1 MRIPSRADIGR
12 PLGPLLFVA
21 ILIGGDGVASANPML
36 SGPAVS
42 ALACTAWIVIWWVTE
57 AVPIP
62 VTSLLPVVLFPTTG
76 VLDVTETT
84 TAYGDP
90 IVFLLLGGFLLALAV
105 ERTGLHERVSLFVI
119 ASVGVSAPGLLL
131 GFMAAT
137 ALLSMWISNTA
148 TAMLMV
154 PIAIAVISQTYRVTP
169 GPRVDLPEGVGD
181 LVHDTDEDPNALPAT
196 RFGIAL
202 MLGIAY
208 AASVGGVGTLIGSPP
223 NAVLAGVAESQL
235 GVDVG
240 FFEWM
245 QFGLPVAIVGTLA
258 VWATLLVVLRPT
270 VEVEP
275 GREAVAAHKLA
286 ALGPAS
292 TGERRI
298 AALFG
303 LVALGWLTRPFF
315 ITPVFPAVTD
325 ATIAIAGGVAAFLVP
340 VNFRRREFLLD
351 WEYALRLPWGVLLL
365 LGAGFALARAFQRT
379 GIDRATAD
387 LITAVGLTE
396 LLGLVLLLVVT
407 VVVLTNV
414 TSNTATA
421 SVFTPIAIAV
431 AGSIGA
437 PPLTLM
443 AAVALAASFAFV
455 LPVATAPN
463 AIVFGSG
470 YLTIPEMARVGAA
483 VSLVGVVVIVVAVIW
498 WLPIVWG

>member
-1 MRIPSRADIGR
+1 MRLLSRSDLGR
-12 PLGPLLFVA
+12 PLGPLAFA
-21 ILIGGDGVASANPML
+21 ILFYVGGGFGLAPDAVA
-36 SGPAVS
+36 
-42 ALACTAWIVIWWVTE
+42 ALACTAWIVVWWVTE

-62 VTSLLPVVLFPTTG
+62 VTSLLPIVLFPATG
-76 VLDVTETT
+76 ILDASATA

-105 ERTGLHERVSLFVI
+105 ERTGLHERISLYVI
-119 ASVGVSAPGLLL
+119 SRVGVSAPGLLF

-154 PIAIAVISQTYRVTP
+154 PIAIAVISQTHTVTA
-169 GPRVDLPEGVGD
+169 GPQVNIAEGVGD
-181 LVHDTDEDPNALPAT
+181 IVHDTDEDPDALPVT
-196 RFGIAL
+196 RFGVAL
-202 MLGIAY
+202 MLGIAF

-245 QFGLPVAIVGTLA
+245 QFGFPVAVVGTLA
-258 VWATLLVVLRPT
+258 VWATLLVVVRPT
-270 VEVEP
+270 VDIVP
-275 GREAVAAHKLA
+275 GREAVAAHKLDELGA
-286 ALGPAS
+286 AS
-292 TGERRI
+292 SGERRI
-298 AALFG
+298 AALFT
-303 LVALGWLTRPFF
+303 LVAVGWLTRPFL
-315 ITPVFPAVTD
+315 ITPLFPGVTD
-325 ATIAIAGGVAAFLVP
+325 ATIAVAGGVAAFLVP
-340 VNFRRREFLLD
+340 TNARRREFLLD

-365 LGAGFALARAFQRT
+365 LGGGFALARAFQRT
-379 GIDRATAD
+379 GLDRRTAD
-387 LITAVGLTE
+387 LITGAGVTE
-396 LLGLVLLLVVT
+396 LFGLVTLLAVT

-421 SVFTPIAIAV
+421 SVFMPIAV
-431 AGSIGA
+431 AVAGGVGA
-437 PPLTLM
+437 APLTLM

-470 YLTIPEMARVGAA
+470 YLTIPEMAKVGAA
-483 VSLVGVVVIVVAVIW
+483 VSVVGTALIVVSVVW
-498 WLPIVWG
+498 WLPFVWG

>member
-1 MRIPSRADIGR
+1 MRVPSRSDVGR
-12 PLGPLLFVA
+12 PLGPVVFLGLLYAGGGLGLAPDAVA
-21 ILIGGDGVASANPML
+21 
-36 SGPAVS
+36 
-42 ALACTAWIVIWWVTE
+42 ALACTAWIVVWWVTE

-62 VTSLLPVVLFPTTG
+62 VTSLLPVALFPTTG
-76 VLDVTETT
+76 VLDAGETT

-105 ERTGLHERVSLFVI
+105 ERTGLHERISLLVI
-119 ASVGVSAPGLLL
+119 SRVGVSAPGLLL
-131 GFMAAT
+131 GFMVAT

-154 PIAIAVISQTYRVTP
+154 PIAVAVISQTYTVTE
-169 GPRVDLPEGVGD
+169 GPQVDVAEGVGD
-181 LVHDTDEDPNALPAT
+181 IVHDTNEDPADLPAT

-240 FFEWM
+240 FLEWM
-245 QFGLPVAIVGTLA
+245 QFGFPIAVVGTLA
-258 VWATLLVVLRPT
+258 VWATLLVVVRPT
-270 VEVEP
+270 VDVVP

-292 TGERRI
+292 TGERRV
-298 AALFG
+298 AGLFG
-303 LVALGWLTRPFF
+303 LVALGWLTRPFL
-315 ITPVFPAVTD
+315 IAPYVPAVTD
-325 ATIAIAGGVAAFLVP
+325 ATIAIAGGIAAFLVP
-340 VNFRRREFLLD
+340 VNARRREFLLD

-379 GIDRATAD
+379 GLDRRTAD
-387 LITAVGLTE
+387 LITGAGTTELVGLV
-396 LLGLVLLLVVT
+396 VLLAVT

-421 SVFTPIAIAV
+421 SVFTPIAVAV
-431 AGSIGA
+431 ATSIGA

-443 AAVALAASFAFV
+443 ATVALAASFAFV

-470 YLTIPEMARVGAA
+470 YLTIPEMAKVGAA
-483 VSLVGVVVIVVAVIW
+483 VSVVGTAVIVVGVVW
-498 WLPIVWG
+498 WLPVVWG

>member
-1 MRIPSRADIGR
+1 MRLPSRSDVGR
-12 PLGPLLFVA
+12 PLGPVGFALLW
-21 ILIGGDGVASANPML
+21 LGGDTIGLAPDA
-36 SGPAVS
+36 AA
-42 ALACTAWIVIWWVTE
+42 ALACTAWIVVWWVTE

-62 VTSLLPVVLFPTTG
+62 VTSLLPIVLFPATG
-76 VLDVTETT
+76 ILGAGETT

-105 ERTGLHERVSLFVI
+105 ERTGLHERVSLYVI
-119 ASVGVSAPGLLL
+119 SRVGVSAPGLLF

-154 PIAIAVISQTYRVTP
+154 PIAIAVISQTHTVTP
-169 GPRVDLPEGVGD
+169 GPQVGTAEGVGD
-181 LVHDTDEDPNALPAT
+181 LVHDVDEDPESLPAT
-196 RFGIAL
+196 RFGVTL

-240 FFEWM
+240 FLEWM
-245 QFGLPVAIVGTLA
+245 RFGLPVAVVGTLA
-258 VWATLLVVLRPT
+258 VWATLLVVVRPT
-270 VEVEP
+270 IDVVP
-275 GREAVAAHKLA
+275 GREAVAAHKLTQ
-286 ALGPAS
+286 LGPAS
-292 TGERRI
+292 AGERRV

-303 LVALGWLTRPFF
+303 IVALGWLTRPFL
-315 ITPVFPAVTD
+315 ITPIVPAVTD

-340 VNFRRREFLLD
+340 TNARRREFLLD

-379 GIDRATAD
+379 GLDGRIAD
-387 LITAVGLTE
+387 LITGVGTTG
-396 LLGLVLLLVVT
+396 LLGLVVLLAAV

-421 SVFTPIAIAV
+421 SVFSPVAVAV
-431 AGSIGA
+431 AGSMGL
-437 PPLTLM
+437 PPLSLLAT
-443 AAVALAASFAFV
+443 VALAASFAFV

-470 YLTIPEMARVGAA
+470 YLTVPEMARIGAA
-483 VSLVGVVVIVVAVIW
+483 VSVVGTAVIVVGVVW
-498 WLPIVWG
+498 WLPLVWG

>member
-1 MRIPSRADIGR
+1 MRIPSRSGVGR
-12 PLGPLLFVA
+12 PLGPSAFAVVLYVGIPGLASDAVA
-21 ILIGGDGVASANPML
+21 
-36 SGPAVS
+36 AV
-42 ALACTAWIVIWWVTE
+42 ACTAWIVTWWMTE

-76 VLDVTETT
+76 TLDAAGTT

-105 ERTGLHERVSLFVI
+105 ERTGLHERISLLVI
-119 ASVGVSAPGLLL
+119 TRVGVSAPGLLF

-154 PIAIAVISQTYRVTP
+154 PIAVAVLSQTHTVTG
-169 GPRVDLPEGVGD
+169 GPQVSVPDDVGD
-181 LVHDTDEDPNALPAT
+181 IVRDADADPPALPAT
-196 RFGIAL
+196 RFGVAL

-223 NAVLAGVAESQL
+223 NAVLAGVAESRL
-235 GVDVG
+235 GVEVG
-240 FFEWM
+240 FLEWM
-245 QFGLPVAIVGTLA
+245 RFGLPVAAVGTLA
-258 VWATLLVVLRPT
+258 VWATLIVVLRPS
-270 VEVEP
+270 VDVVP
-275 GREAVAAHKLA
+275 GRERVAAHKLSELA
-286 ALGPAS
+286 PAS
-292 TGERRI
+292 TGERRV

-303 LVALGWLTRPFF
+303 LVAVGWLTRPFL
-315 ITPVFPAVTD
+315 IAPVLPAVTD
-325 ATIAIAGGVAAFLVP
+325 ATIAVAGGIAAFLVP
-340 VNFRRREFLLD
+340 TGPRREFLLD

-379 GIDRATAD
+379 GLDGRAAD
-387 LITAVGLTE
+387 LIAGAGVSGG
-396 LLGLVLLLVVT
+396 LGLVVLLAVT
-407 VVVLTNV
+407 VVLLTNV

-421 SVFTPIAIAV
+421 SVFTPIAVAV
-431 AGSIGA
+431 AGSAGA

-443 AAVALAASFAFV
+443 ATVALTASFAFV

-483 VSLVGVVVIVVAVIW
+483 VSVVGIAVIVAGVVW

>member
-1 MRIPSRADIGR
+1 MRVPSRSDIGR
-12 PLGPLLFVA
+12 PLGPVAFATIYLF
-21 ILIGGDGVASANPML
+21 GDGLGLAPDAVA
-36 SGPAVS
+36 
-42 ALACTAWIVIWWVTE
+42 ALASTAWIVSWWVTE

-76 VLDVTETT
+76 VLDTTATT

-105 ERTGLHERVSLFVI
+105 ERTGLHERISLWVI
-119 ASVGVSAPGLLL
+119 SRVGISAPGLLF

-154 PIAIAVISQTYRVTP
+154 PIAIAVISQTHTVTA
-169 GPRVDLPEGVGD
+169 GPQVDIDEGVGD
-181 LVHDTDEDPNALPAT
+181 IVHDTDEDPKALPVT

-208 AASVGGVGTLIGSPP
+208 AASIGGVGTLIGSPP
-223 NAVLAGVAESQL
+223 NAVLASVASSQL
-235 GVDVG
+235 GVDIG
-240 FFEWM
+240 FAEWM
-245 QFGLPVAIVGTLA
+245 QFGLPVAVVGTIA
-258 VWATLLVVLRPT
+258 MWVALLVVVRPT
-270 VEVEP
+270 VSVVP
-275 GREAVAAHKLA
+275 GREAVAAHRLSE
-286 ALGPAS
+286 LGPPS

-298 AALFG
+298 AVLFG
-303 LVALGWLTRPFF
+303 VVALGWLTRPFL
-315 ITPVFPAVTD
+315 ISPVFPEVTD
-325 ATIAIAGGVAAFLVP
+325 ATIAIAGGIAAFLIP
-340 VNFRRREFLLD
+340 VNARRREFLLD

-379 GIDRATAD
+379 GLDQRAAD
-387 LITAVGLTE
+387 LLAGAGLTD
-396 LLGLVLLLVVT
+396 LLGLIVLLTVT

-421 SVFTPIAIAV
+421 SVFMPIAV
-431 AGSIGA
+431 AVAGAVGA
-437 PPLTLM
+437 PPVTLM

-470 YLTIPEMARVGAA
+470 YLTIPEMAKVGAA
-483 VSLVGVVVIVVAVIW
+483 VSVVGVGVIVVGVVW
-498 WLPIVWG
+498 WLPFVWG

>member
-1 MRIPSRADIGR
+1 MRLPARSDIGR
-12 PLGPLLFVA
+12 PLGPVA
-21 ILIGGDGVASANPML
+21 FGVLWFAGGGL
-36 SGPAVS
+36 GLGPDAAA
-42 ALACTAWIVIWWVTE
+42 ALACTAWIVVWWVTE

-62 VTSLLPVVLFPTTG
+62 VTSLLPVALFPLTG
-76 VLDVTETT
+76 VLDANATT

-105 ERTGLHERVSLFVI
+105 ERTGLHERISLLVI
-119 ASVGVSAPGLLL
+119 SRVGVSAPGLLF
-131 GFMAAT
+131 GFMTAT

-154 PIAIAVISQTYRVTP
+154 PIAIAVISQTYTVTE
-169 GPRVDLPEGVGD
+169 GPQVDVAEGVGD
-181 LVHDTDEDPNALPAT
+181 MIHDTDEGSGDLPAT
-196 RFGIAL
+196 RFGVAL

-240 FFEWM
+240 FLEWM
-245 QFGLPVAIVGTLA
+245 QFGFPVAVVGTLA
-258 VWATLLVVLRPT
+258 VWATLLVVVRPT
-270 VEVEP
+270 VDVVP
-275 GREAVAAHKLA
+275 GREAIAAHKLA
-286 ALGPAS
+286 ELGPPSA
-292 TGERRI
+292 GERRV

-303 LVALGWLTRPFF
+303 LVALGWLTRPFL
-315 ITPVFPAVTD
+315 ISPVFPEVTD
-325 ATIAIAGGVAAFLVP
+325 ATIAIAGGIAAFLVP
-340 VNFRRREFLLD
+340 VNARRREFLLD

-379 GIDRATAD
+379 GLDRRTAD
-387 LITAVGLTE
+387 LITGAGMTELVGLV
-396 LLGLVLLLVVT
+396 VLLAVT

-421 SVFTPIAIAV
+421 SVFTPIAVAV
-431 AGSIGA
+431 ATSIGA

-443 AAVALAASFAFV
+443 ATVALAASFAFV

-470 YLTIPEMARVGAA
+470 YLSIPEMAKVGAA
-483 VSLVGVVVIVVAVIW
+483 VSVTGTAVIVVGVVW
-498 WLPIVWG
+498 WLPFVWG

>member
-1 MRIPSRADIGR
+1 MRLLSRSDIGR
-12 PLGPLLFVA
+12 PLGPVAFAVLLYAGGGFDLGPDAVA
-21 ILIGGDGVASANPML
+21 
-36 SGPAVS
+36 
-42 ALACTAWIVIWWVTE
+42 ALACTAWIVVWWVTE

-62 VTSLLPVVLFPTTG
+62 VTSLLPIVLFPTTG
-76 VLDVTETT
+76 VLDATATA

-105 ERTGLHERVSLFVI
+105 ERTGLHERISLYVI
-119 ASVGVSAPGLLL
+119 SRVGVSAPGLLF

-154 PIAIAVISQTYRVTP
+154 PIAIAVISQTHTVTA
-169 GPRVDLPEGVGD
+169 GPQVDIAEGVGD
-181 LVHDTDEDPNALPAT
+181 LVHDTDADPDALPVT
-196 RFGIAL
+196 RFGVSL
-202 MLGIAY
+202 MLGIAF

-245 QFGLPVAIVGTLA
+245 QFGFPVAVVGTLA
-258 VWATLLVVLRPT
+258 VWATLLAVVRPT
-270 VEVEP
+270 VDVVP

-286 ALGPAS
+286 ELGPPS

-298 AALFG
+298 AALFT
-303 LVALGWLTRPFF
+303 LVAVGWLTRPFL
-315 ITPVFPAVTD
+315 ITPVFPEVTD
-325 ATIAIAGGVAAFLVP
+325 ATIAVAGGVAAFLVP
-340 VNFRRREFLLD
+340 TNARRHEFLLN

-365 LGAGFALARAFQRT
+365 LGGGFALARAFQRT
-379 GIDRATAD
+379 GLDRRTAD
-387 LITAVGLTE
+387 IITAAGVTELFGLIT
-396 LLGLVLLLVVT
+396 LLAVT

-421 SVFTPIAIAV
+421 SVFMPIAVAV
-431 AGSIGA
+431 AGSVGA

-470 YLTIPEMARVGAA
+470 YLTIPEMAKVGAA
-483 VSLVGVVVIVVAVIW
+483 VSVVATALIVVSVAW
-498 WLPIVWG
+498 WLPFVWG